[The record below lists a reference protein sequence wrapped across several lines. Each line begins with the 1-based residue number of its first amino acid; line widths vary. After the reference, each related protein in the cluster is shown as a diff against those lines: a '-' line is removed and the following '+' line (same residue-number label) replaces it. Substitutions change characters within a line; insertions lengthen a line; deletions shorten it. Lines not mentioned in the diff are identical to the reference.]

1 MVEPETRPS
10 LMLRLREPQDQ
21 QAWAEFVSIYEPLVF
36 RMLRQRGLQDADAAD
51 LTQQVILAVNQAL
64 DRWQPDGNPA
74 SFRRW
79 LFSIA
84 RRLALRFLGRS
95 HPKRGVG
102 GTDMLK
108 LLENLPE
115 PEHRTVA
122 LFDEE
127 CRNEVFRWAA
137 DQARGEFRESTWN
150 AFWRTCVLNEPIV
163 QVADQL
169 GMTTGNVYVARSR
182 VIARL
187 RTIVEQFEAEH
198 ETP

>member
-64 DRWQPDGNPA
+64 DRWRPDGNPA

-84 RRLALRFLGRS
+84 RRLALRFLDRS
-95 HPKRGVG
+95 QPKRGVG

-115 PEHRTVA
+115 PQHRTVA
-122 LFDEE
+122 LFDDE

-150 AFWRTCVLNEPIV
+150 AFWRTCVLNEPIT

-198 ETP
+198 DSL